1 MYSILF
7 ANTNHGVTKFEVKGM
22 VLRYKLQYGVSQE
35 NYVAFP

>member
-7 ANTNHGVTKFEVKGM
+7 ANTNHDVTKFEVKGM
-22 VLRYKLQYGVSQE
+22 VLRYKLHYGVSQE